1 MADFV
6 LKNTDCVVRTARVAP
21 KNVNESARAV
31 LKESTLSPGVV
42 QRSERMDRDDYF
54 FLNGEQL
61 IFYKNKT
68 KIIDAKFGKGY
79 SVQNLFYMR
88 QFYLT
93 YPDLLARSPILH
105 AARGKSMVTA
115 ARFQDEKTVA
125 ALGRQLGWTHME
137 GTQLTRGQA
146 KAYIAQLI
154 EEAVR
159 S

>member
-1 MADFV
+1 MSRRPS
-6 LKNTDCVVRTARVAP
+6 LYSRIRVIL
-21 KNVNESARAV
+21 ESARAGISRTV
-31 LKESTLSPGVV
+31 NTTQVIANWLVGREIVEEEQQGKRRAAYGKKEIEALSEKL
-42 QRSERMDRDDYF
+42 Q
-54 FLNGEQL
+54 
-61 IFYKNKT
+61 
-68 KIIDAKFGKGY
+68 AKFGKGY
-79 SVQNLFYMR
+79 SVQNLSYMR

-93 YPDLLARSPILH
+93 YPDLLEISPILH